1 MGIKSQRDQLKRDEF
16 EAEQQTDQAL
26 TIKEQ
31 CEETLNKIIPSLN
44 EAMNSVQTITKFE
57 LAELRSMKKPP
68 KIVKLVIIFEK
79 IL

>member
-68 KIVKLVIIFEK
+68 KIVKLVM
-79 IL
+79 